1 MAEQTT
7 TLRVVARD
15 DASAVLSR
23 ISSGLS
29 GLGRGI
35 NGLNSGGLSRIGEG
49 LRGLATGVGTS
60 LMTLQSTAI
69 FGGALAAV
77 AQMTMM
83 LQDASTSVSQL
94 SNRFGVGTEQIQVF
108 GDLIKT
114 SGGNV
119 QNAATA
125 LNQLAISMQTA
136 SRDPEL
142 AYAFRQVGLSVQDLQ
157 QMDPVEVLRQM
168 SEAFANP
175 ANTNELA
182 KQAILMKTM
191 GQDGSYFLNTLNQG
205 PDAYNQ
211 KLQEMRAEGTLLSQ
225 NQLQTARSFS
235 KAWSD
240 VGEVVESIKLD
251 FGLSAAQALLPVL
264 QQISGYLKDP
274 EQSASIREALR
285 SFAESLPALAQGVFV
300 LIRGFV
306 SGLSMVGQAVQ
317 WIEEH
322 FGSVGVAIAGLM
334 PLLLPLVGPVF
345 SIVAGVGRLVTMI
358 PSVVTALGPVLG
370 VLGTIGGVVGRFA
383 PLILGVGTAFAGIV
397 PIVATIAGGVLTI
410 YRNWDSIVSKV
421 KEFGSSVWNALFGD
435 DDDQGRD
442 AAQRAAG
449 VGYDPYAAART
460 LQQRDARAEARVRV
474 EVESRQGSRAV
485 IREVSR
491 EGNVELDA
499 SQGLVMCGGD

>member
-1 MAEQTT
+1 
-7 TLRVVARD
+7 
-15 DASAVLSR
+15 
-23 ISSGLS
+23 
-29 GLGRGI
+29 
-35 NGLNSGGLSRIGEG
+35 
-49 LRGLATGVGTS
+49 
-60 LMTLQSTAI
+60 
-69 FGGALAAV
+69 
-77 AQMTMM
+77 
-83 LQDASTSVSQL
+83 
-94 SNRFGVGTEQIQVF
+94 
-108 GDLIKT
+108 
-114 SGGNV
+114 
-119 QNAATA
+119 
-125 LNQLAISMQTA
+125 
-136 SRDPEL
+136 
-142 AYAFRQVGLSVQDLQ
+142 
-157 QMDPVEVLRQM
+157 
-168 SEAFANP
+168 
-175 ANTNELA
+175 
-182 KQAILMKTM
+182 
-191 GQDGSYFLNTLNQG
+191 
-205 PDAYNQ
+205 
-211 KLQEMRAEGTLLSQ
+211 MRAEGTLLSQ
-225 NQLQTARSFS
+225 SQLQTARSFS

-285 SFAESLPALAQGVFV
+285 SFAESLPSLAQGVFV

-460 LQQRDARAEARVRV
+460 IQQRDARAEARVRV

>member
-35 NGLNSGGLSRIGEG
+35 SGLNSGGLSRIGEG

-94 SNRFGVGTEQIQVF
+94 SNRFGVGTE
-108 GDLIKT
+108 
-114 SGGNV
+114 
-119 QNAATA
+119 TA

-142 AYAFRQVGLSVQDLQ
+142 AYAFRQVGLSVQELQ
-157 QMDPVEVLRQM
+157 RMDPVEVIRQM

-205 PDAYNQ
+205 PD
-211 KLQEMRAEGTLLSQ
+211 LQPK
-225 NQLQTARSFS
+225 TAG
-235 KAWSD
+235 D
-240 VGEVVESIKLD
+240 
-251 FGLSAAQALLPVL
+251 
-264 QQISGYLKDP
+264 
-274 EQSASIREALR
+274 
-285 SFAESLPALAQGVFV
+285 
-300 LIRGFV
+300 
-306 SGLSMVGQAVQ
+306 
-317 WIEEH
+317 
-322 FGSVGVAIAGLM
+322 AG
-334 PLLLPLVGPVF
+334 
-345 SIVAGVGRLVTMI
+345 
-358 PSVVTALGPVLG
+358 
-370 VLGTIGGVVGRFA
+370 
-383 PLILGVGTAFAGIV
+383 
-397 PIVATIAGGVLTI
+397 
-410 YRNWDSIVSKV
+410 
-421 KEFGSSVWNALFGD
+421 
-435 DDDQGRD
+435 
-442 AAQRAAG
+442 
-449 VGYDPYAAART
+449 
-460 LQQRDARAEARVRV
+460 
-474 EVESRQGSRAV
+474 
-485 IREVSR
+485 
-491 EGNVELDA
+491 
-499 SQGLVMCGGD
+499 

>member
-35 NGLNSGGLSRIGEG
+35 SGLNSGGLSRIGEG

-142 AYAFRQVGLSVQDLQ
+142 AYAFRQVGLSVQELQ
-157 QMDPVEVLRQM
+157 RMDPVEVIRQM

-225 NQLQTARSFS
+225 SQLQTARSFS

-264 QQISGYLKDP
+264 QQISGYLNGICQGTSKNSMRSL
-274 EQSASIREALR
+274 SA
-285 SFAESLPALAQGVFV
+285 
-300 LIRGFV
+300 
-306 SGLSMVGQAVQ
+306 
-317 WIEEH
+317 
-322 FGSVGVAIAGLM
+322 
-334 PLLLPLVGPVF
+334 
-345 SIVAGVGRLVTMI
+345 
-358 PSVVTALGPVLG
+358 
-370 VLGTIGGVVGRFA
+370 
-383 PLILGVGTAFAGIV
+383 
-397 PIVATIAGGVLTI
+397 
-410 YRNWDSIVSKV
+410 
-421 KEFGSSVWNALFGD
+421 
-435 DDDQGRD
+435 
-442 AAQRAAG
+442 
-449 VGYDPYAAART
+449 
-460 LQQRDARAEARVRV
+460 
-474 EVESRQGSRAV
+474 
-485 IREVSR
+485 
-491 EGNVELDA
+491 
-499 SQGLVMCGGD
+499 CC